1 MRFGRLEPLIKSLR
15 FRVTFWNTVG
25 ISALLLVTFVGLREG
40 LRSSL
45 QREMDRLLRE
55 DLDEI
60 RLVVRKFDRDI
71 GMIREEVDR
80 KAVSHKA
87 RAWFVRI
94 FDEGDATLI
103 ASTGAPDLEEVP
115 PRLHGEPFSADG
127 FRVCEGNLE
136 RKGKALRIRVG
147 CSLAFVSDDVDALTR
162 ILLLASL
169 GIVVLAPLTG
179 YWLAGRATR
188 PLALIARTAARARP
202 GHLHERVPCGG
213 SGDELDQLAGTFN
226 GLLDRLAAHLD
237 RQRSFV
243 ANAAHELRSPLAAL
257 RASAEVALGQDRS
270 PEEYR
275 ERLADIVEECDSL
288 GVLVNQLL
296 LLAEGEAGFV
306 RTPRR
311 FSLDQIAARVVAMF
325 EGVGE
330 MRGISLVADILDPVY
345 LWGSDVHLRQVLSN
359 LVDNALKFT
368 PPGGSVRV
376 RVWLAGDR
384 ACVEVRDTGAGM
396 TAEELA
402 HVFERFY
409 RADPARTRDPGGS
422 GLGLSICQALV
433 LAHDG
438 TIAVESRLGE
448 GTCVRVSF
456 PAAASQPPA

>member
-15 FRVTFWNTVG
+15 FRVTFWNTIG
-25 ISALLLVTFVGLREG
+25 IIALVLLTFVGLREG
-40 LRSSL
+40 LRSFL
-45 QREMDRLLRE
+45 QREMDQLLRE

-60 RLVVRKFDRDI
+60 RLVVDRFDRDL
-71 GMIREEVDR
+71 GMIREELDR

-94 FDEGDATLI
+94 FDEENTSLI
-103 ASTGAPDLEEVP
+103 ASTGAPDLTDSPSVP
-115 PRLHGEPFSADG
+115 PGQLFRVDG
-127 FRVCEGNLE
+127 FRVLEGKLT
-136 RKGKALRIRVG
+136 RRGQDLRVRVG
-147 CSLAFVSDDVDALTR
+147 CSLAFVTDDVETLTH

-188 PLALIARTAARARP
+188 PLALIARTASRARP

-257 RASAEVALGQDRS
+257 RASAEVALVLDRS

-275 ERLADIVEECDSL
+275 ERLADIVDECDSL
-288 GVLVNQLL
+288 GALVNQLL
-296 LLAEGEAGFV
+296 LLAEGEAGSV
-306 RTPRR
+306 RTPSR
-311 FSLDQIAARVVAMF
+311 FSLDQLAGRVVAMF
-325 EGVGE
+325 EGVSE
-330 MRGISLVADILDPVY
+330 MQQISLVADAPHRVEV
-345 LWGSDVHLRQVLSN
+345 WGSELHLRQVISN

-368 PPGGSVRV
+368 PPGGAVRV
-376 RVWLAGDR
+376 RIRLADGR
-384 ACVEVRDTGAGM
+384 ARIEVRDSGAGIP
-396 TAEELA
+396 AEDLP
-402 HVFERFY
+402 HIFERFY
-409 RADPARTRDPGGS
+409 RADPSRQRDGGGS

-433 LAHDG
+433 HAHDG
-438 TIAVESRLGE
+438 TIQVESRLGE
-448 GTCVRVSF
+448 GTCINVSL
-456 PAAASQPPA
+456 PAAMG

>member
-1 MRFGRLEPLIKSLR
+1 MRFGRFEPLLGSLR

-25 ISALLLVTFVGLREG
+25 ILALVLLTFVGVREG
-40 LRSSL
+40 LRSFL

-60 RLVVRKFDRDI
+60 RLVVDRFDRDI
-71 GMIREEVDR
+71 GMIREDLDR

-94 FDEGDATLI
+94 FDEEGTSLI
-103 ASTGAPDLEEVP
+103 ASTGAPDLTDAP
-115 PRLHGEPFSADG
+115 PAPPGRVFSADG
-127 FRVCEGNLE
+127 FRILEGKLV
-136 RKGKALRIRVG
+136 RRGQDLRVRVG
-147 CSLAFVSDDVDALTR
+147 CSLAFVTDDVETLTQ
-162 ILLLASL
+162 ILLMASL

-188 PLALIARTAARARP
+188 PLALIARTASRARP

-237 RQRSFV
+237 RQRAFV

-257 RASAEVALGQDRS
+257 RASAEVALAHDRS
-270 PEEYR
+270 AEEYR
-275 ERLADIVEECDSL
+275 DRLADIVEECDGL
-288 GVLVNQLL
+288 GALVNQLL
-296 LLAEGEAGFV
+296 LLAEGEAGSV

-311 FSLDQIAARVVAMF
+311 FSLDRLAARVVEMF
-325 EGVGE
+325 EGISE
-330 MRGISLVADILDPVY
+330 MREISLVADVPDPVDI
-345 LWGSDVHLRQVLSN
+345 WGSELHLRQVISN

-368 PPGGSVRV
+368 PPGGTVRV
-376 RVWLAGDR
+376 RVRLADDR
-384 ACVEVRDTGAGM
+384 ATVEVRDSGAGIS
-396 TAEELA
+396 AEDLP

-409 RADPARTRDPGGS
+409 RADLSRQRDRGGS

-433 LAHDG
+433 HAHDG
-438 TIAVESRLGE
+438 TIKVESRLGE
-448 GTCVRVSF
+448 GTCVNVSL
-456 PAAASQPPA
+456 PAARMTPV